1 MAGELAR
8 VISDHVPLNE
18 GANAWPKVCG
28 ACGLPWPC
36 QTFQRQLQGQS
47 DNRADRMRA
56 HMTVWSLR
64 MLSRP
69 ELAFIGR
76 DVSVQLL
83 GWIDGAVAAQDAVDR
98 ARKAVQARAQSAASR
113 FAGRARNAAGRFVP
127 PGNARQLMEEPARP
141 DAQHP
146 LADLVSLSN
155 GTSRPED
162 ALDQP
167 GGGAIR
173 TRMGRWLLGRG
184 HQSN

>member
-1 MAGELAR
+1 
-8 VISDHVPLNE
+8 
-18 GANAWPKVCG
+18 
-28 ACGLPWPC
+28 
-36 QTFQRQLQGQS
+36 
-47 DNRADRMRA
+47 MRA

-64 MLSRP
+64 MFSRP

-76 DVSVQLL
+76 DVSLQLL

-113 FAGRARNAAGRFVP
+113 FAGRALNAAGRVVP
-127 PGNARQLMEEPARP
+127 LGNARQLMDQAARP

-146 LADLVSLSN
+146 LADLASPPT
-155 GTSRPED
+155 GTSRPDD

-173 TRMGRWLLGRG
+173 TRVGRWLLGRG